1 MSTDPRKQSQ
11 SSSGSSGVNQVTR
24 ALPPIVKQVRDNS
37 LSILIN
43 QLTEFFVSCD
53 DLFFE
58 LAGKAGTNKE
68 QNDFFDTMREIRLS
82 KKQCLTQFKQQF
94 ELLFSSLSNT
104 NKTSAYS
111 TNETST
117 QSAFEGLG
125 LVGNDEMEKNVALS
139 STISKAR
146 TDCQESLYHLVLRLD
161 FLMSDIDINESNNPL
176 DPAQICEA
184 FSKATDFIDLTLQ
197 NRIIFFKQFD
207 RIVARKLNKI
217 INLANELLINAGI
230 LPQIKPNARTSQQTT
245 HQDKMSAET
254 PRHATEPS
262 SRQNE
267 IGHTH
272 NQSLESQISAA
283 AAHATPGF
291 SELSQLLSTFQTAGN
306 PIPGLLSRFQF
317 NGPAIEQDQLIQ
329 SLTYAQAQRPFDAE
343 SGRNYIRDI
352 VQTILQP
359 SNSSKEGKSL
369 EEPDENVI
377 NLVAMFFDFVLDDQ
391 NLPVTVQALIGRL
404 QIPIL
409 KVALKDKTFFEDTN
423 HPARLLINKLAES
436 SIGLN
441 SEDKEKQDIL
451 FSLIQLIVQE
461 IHDKYDGSL
470 NIFKEQLALLES
482 QLATEQR
489 RAKVIERRTS
499 EAALG
504 QAKTEKARS
513 VVRETISER
522 IKDAPLPSSVSEFLV
537 KHWHKFL
544 LSNHLRHGVQSSEWL
559 DAVQVIDDLIW
570 VIQPHTDSKSQQR
583 AMKLVPHLT
592 DRIQKGIKKANA
604 QNEEWNT
611 LLPTLLSD
619 LKLSCDGRS
628 QEILQQQLN
637 ETQKA
642 ALGITKTEPDKSWQQ
657 MTALERQQAK
667 QNALHFESLQS
678 AESLSIGC
686 WVTIKEPNTKSVRC
700 KLSAKLA
707 ETDSFVFV
715 NRFGIKIFE
724 RDKKD
729 IAMSIQKGYLQT
741 LESGLLF
748 ERAMNRITSTLR
760 KPEATPS

>member
-1 MSTDPRKQSQ
+1 MSIDPRKQSQ
-11 SSSGSSGVNQVTR
+11 PTTGSIGASQVTR

-82 KKQCLTQFKQQF
+82 KKQCIAQFKQHF
-94 ELLFSSLSNT
+94 ELLFSTLP
-104 NKTSAYS
+104 SATQTPVFS
-111 TNETST
+111 HQEAST

-125 LVGNDEMEKNVALS
+125 LVGNDEMEKSVALS

-146 TDCQESLYHLVLRLD
+146 NDCQESLYHLVLRLD
-161 FLMSDIDINESNNPL
+161 FLMSNIDINESNNPL

-184 FSKATDFIDLTLQ
+184 FSKSTDFIDLTLQ

-217 INLANELLINAGI
+217 VNLANEFLINAGI
-230 LPQIKPNARTSQQTT
+230 LPQIKPNARVQQATP
-245 HQDKMSAET
+245 QDKKNVAAQPSNPKET
-254 PRHATEPS
+254 SHSNQVGHA
-262 SRQNE
+262 N
-267 IGHTH
+267 
-272 NQSLESQISAA
+272 NQLMESQISAA
-283 AAHATPGF
+283 AARATPGF
-291 SELSQLLSTFQTAGN
+291 SELSQLLSSFQSTEN
-306 PIPGLLSRFQF
+306 PSPGLLSRFQF
-317 NGPAIEQDQLIQ
+317 NGPPIEQDQLIQ
-329 SLTYAQAQRPFDAE
+329 GLTYAQVQRPYDSD

-352 VQTILQP
+352 VQTILRP
-359 SNSSKEGKSL
+359 SSPDKEGKSL

-436 SIGLN
+436 SVGLD
-441 SEDKEKQDIL
+441 SQDKEKQDTL
-451 FSLIQLIVQE
+451 LSLIQLIVQE

-470 NIFKEQLALLES
+470 GIFKEQLTLLES

-522 IKDAPLPSSVSEFLV
+522 IKDAPLPPSVSELLV

-544 LSNHLRHGVQSSEWL
+544 LSNHLRHGIQSPEWL
-559 DAVQVIDDLIW
+559 DSVQVIDDIIW

-592 DRIQKGIKKANA
+592 NRIQSGIKKANA
-604 QNEEWNT
+604 QNEEWNA
-611 LLPTLLSD
+611 LLPTLLKD
-619 LKLSCDGRS
+619 LELSCGGRS
-628 QEILQQQLN
+628 QEILQKQLN
-637 ETQKA
+637 ESQKE
-642 ALGITKTEPDKSWQQ
+642 ALGISKTKPDKSWQN

-667 QNALHFESLQS
+667 QNALQFESLQK
-678 AESLSIGC
+678 AESLPIGT
-686 WVTIKEPNTKSVRC
+686 WVILKEPNTKSVRC
-700 KLSAKLA
+700 KLSAKLT
-707 ETDSFVFV
+707 ETDSYVFV
-715 NRFGIKIFE
+715 NRFGIKTLE

-729 IAMSIQKGYLQT
+729 VAMSIQKEYLT
-741 LESGLLF
+741 ILEPGLLF

-760 KPEATPS
+760 KPEAMPS

>member
-11 SSSGSSGVNQVTR
+11 SSSGATGVNHVTR

-37 LSILIN
+37 LSILLN

-68 QNDFFDTMREIRLS
+68 QNDFFDTMREVRLS
-82 KKQCLTQFKQQF
+82 KKQCIIQFKQQF
-94 ELLFSSLSNT
+94 ELLFSSLPST
-104 NKTSAYS
+104 NNHLAYS
-111 TNETST
+111 PNETST

-125 LVGNDEMEKNVALS
+125 LVGNDEMEKSVALA

-146 TDCQESLYHLVLRLD
+146 TDCQESLYHLALRLD
-161 FLMSDIDINESNNPL
+161 FLMSNIDINESNNPL

-184 FSKATDFIDLTLQ
+184 FSKATDSIDLTLQ
-197 NRIIFFKQFD
+197 NRIIFYKQFD

-230 LPQIKPNARTSQQTT
+230 LPQIKPNARTSHQSPQ
-245 HQDKMSAET
+245 QDKKSTGT
-254 PRHATEPS
+254 PRNNADSPFHEGEPG
-262 SRQNE
+262 QAP
-267 IGHTH
+267 
-272 NQSLESQISAA
+272 NQTLESQISAA

-291 SELSQLLSTFQTAGN
+291 SELSQLLSTFQTTGN
-306 PIPGLLSRFQF
+306 SNSGLLSRFQF

-329 SLTYAQAQRPFDAE
+329 GLTYAQLQRPYDAE

-359 SNSSKEGKSL
+359 SNSDKEGKSL
-369 EEPDENVI
+369 DEPDENVI

-441 SEDKEKQDIL
+441 NEEKEKQDIL

-470 NIFKEQLALLES
+470 NIFKEQLTLLES

-513 VVRETISER
+513 IVRATISER
-522 IKDAPLPSSVSEFLV
+522 IKDAPLPPSVSEFLV

-544 LSNHLRHGVQSSEWL
+544 LSNHLRHGIQSPEWL

-583 AMKLVPHLT
+583 ATKLVPHLT

-611 LLPTLLSD
+611 LLPTLLKD
-619 LKLSCDGRS
+619 LELSCKGRS
-628 QEILQQQLN
+628 EEVHQQQLSK
-637 ETQKA
+637 TQKE
-642 ALGITKTEPDKSWQQ
+642 ALGISRTESDKSWQQ

-667 QNALHFESLQS
+667 QNALQFESLQK
-678 AESLSIGC
+678 AEGLPVGT
-686 WVTIKEPNTKSVRC
+686 WVTITEPNTKGIRC
-700 KLSAKLA
+700 KLSAKLT
-707 ETDSFVFV
+707 ETDTYVFV
-715 NRFGIKIFE
+715 NRFGIKTLE
-724 RDKKD
+724 KGKKD
-729 IAMSIQKGYLQT
+729 LAMSIQKGHLHI

-760 KPEATPS
+760 KPEAATS